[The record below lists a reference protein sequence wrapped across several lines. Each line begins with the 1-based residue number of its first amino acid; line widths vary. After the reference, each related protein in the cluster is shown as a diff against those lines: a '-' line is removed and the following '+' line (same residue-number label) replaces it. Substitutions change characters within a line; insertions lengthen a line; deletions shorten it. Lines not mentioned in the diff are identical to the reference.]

1 MLTTLWATA
10 LTCYG
15 AIRLLRHSTQP
26 DLAADSPSPAA
37 PELTHPA
44 DPVAEPLP
52 EPLPERVS
60 AFLRVLVTDD
70 DLRAT
75 AILALGGAT
84 ALTHLLLGAQLAA
97 PLLVWN
103 GIGYAALLASY
114 HFVPRLAPYRAT
126 TRDVLSAYTG
136 TTLVL
141 YFVQRGIE
149 GLVAPAGVVNKLVEV
164 GLLALLWFEKERPVQ
179 TPAPTPAQTLVAAHP
194 AAATDS
200 GVGTETD

>member
-1 MLTTLWATA
+1 MLTTLWPIA

-15 AIRLLRHSTQP
+15 AVRLLRRSTRP
-26 DLAADSPSPAA
+26 DSAADSPSSAPPEAA
-37 PELTHPA
+37 HPV
-44 DPVAEPLP
+44 DPVPDRAP
-52 EPLPERVS
+52 
-60 AFLRVLVTDD
+60 AFLQALVADD
-70 DLRAT
+70 DLRTT

-126 TRDVLSAYTG
+126 TRDLLSTYTG

-149 GLVAPAGVVNKLVEV
+149 GLVAPAGAVNKLVEV
-164 GLLALLWFEKERPVQ
+164 GLLALLWFEKERPAQ
-179 TPAPTPAQTLVAAHP
+179 TPVAAHP
-194 AAATDS
+194 IAATD
-200 GVGTETD
+200 

>member
-26 DLAADSPSPAA
+26 DLAADSPSPAP

-44 DPVAEPLP
+44 DPVA

-179 TPAPTPAQTLVAAHP
+179 TPAPTPAQTLVAARP